1 MFDQARADRIC
12 EMLSQGKSL
21 RKAAQAEGI
30 DHVTV
35 LNWVRDIDGF
45 AHQYARAREAG
56 WALLA
61 DELVEIA
68 DDGSNDSYVDADGKV
83 RVDTDVV
90 ARSRLRLDTRKW
102 LLSKMLPKVYGDK
115 VHQVVS
121 APDGGPV
128 QHEVTKIERVIVDP
142 GAKNGSGA

>member
-1 MFDQARADRIC
+1 MAYDQAKADRIC

-21 RKAAQAEGI
+21 RKAAEAEGI
-30 DHVTV
+30 SASTV
-35 LNWVRDIDGF
+35 LDWTRKYPEFGE
-45 AHQYARAREAG
+45 QYARARETG
-56 WALLA
+56 YQLLA

-68 DDGSNDSYVDADGKV
+68 DDGSSDSYTDDEGRTRVDAE
-83 RVDTDVV
+83 VV

-115 VHQVVS
+115 LQTELTG
-121 APDGGPV
+121 PGGGPV

-142 GAKNGSGA
+142 AKNGSGA